1 MGSSQGPARTRRA
14 SLMAWMLVAIF
25 AFSACGNT
33 GNSTGGGGGNGG
45 KVPDPPTATPKRTT
59 TPITPA
65 PSIDALTA
73 LRNRASFLVAGQL
86 QPQPFLLDWD
96 AIKAGSTLPKK
107 ENDAFCQALEF
118 PKVDDALASLAA
130 LVLNAVSEKFRHKPL
145 LNEDAEE
152 YLKLAAGF
160 AVKSCRLWSPQI
172 VPMIVGS
179 SPAPTP
185 PPGIYQPLLSNPLVT
200 WTWSKPGTFSCTHK
214 TCWQLEVKAPLG
226 CPTQLRVVLVYRDPD
241 HTVLGRIASASTK
254 PIEVLK
260 TTKVSFWSDNVK
272 SLRRR
277 DRLDH
282 VPLEGHRLGV
292 RPGSRRRDGVPS
304 NDEVTLATSV
314 DGRPDVPGATIR
326 GWHQPPGLLGARSR
340 SSTSARSC
348 SLARSGGRRSSSFG
362 SLRLKSGRR
371 GRPRSVSR
379 SEPPSS
385 SPWPGGRRCERL
397 AVARRPSSS
406 WVPCSRPCRSP

>member
-200 WTWSKPGTFSCTHK
+200 WTWSKPGTYSCADK
-214 TCWQLEVKAPLG
+214 KRCWQIEVKAPLG
-226 CPTQLRVVLVYRDPD
+226 CPNQLHVVLAYRDLNQA
-241 HTVLGRIASASTK
+241 VLARITYTSTK
-254 PIEVLK
+254 PVGISK
-260 TTKVSFWSDNVK
+260 PAKVWFGSDNAK
-272 SLRRR
+272 AY
-277 DRLDH
+277 
-282 VPLEGHRLGV
+282 
-292 RPGSRRRDGVPS
+292 DGVIDS
-304 NDEVTLATSV
+304 IT
-314 DGRPDVPGATIR
+314 
-326 GWHQPPGLLGARSR
+326 
-340 SSTSARSC
+340 
-348 SLARSGGRRSSSFG
+348 
-362 SLRLKSGRR
+362 
-371 GRPRSVSR
+371 
-379 SEPPSS
+379 
-385 SPWPGGRRCERL
+385 
-397 AVARRPSSS
+397 
-406 WVPCSRPCRSP
+406 CR